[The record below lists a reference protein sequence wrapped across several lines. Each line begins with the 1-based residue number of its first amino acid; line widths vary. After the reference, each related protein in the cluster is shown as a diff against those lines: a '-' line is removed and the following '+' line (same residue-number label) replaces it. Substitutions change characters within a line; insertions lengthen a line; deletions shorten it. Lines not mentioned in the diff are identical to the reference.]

1 MSELTGVTRLH
12 VVLALAG
19 TLIAA
24 LVFVASR
31 LSSAKTLID
40 IILMLALVGTGAL
53 LLLVVLP

>member
-1 MSELTGVTRLH
+1 MTRLH

-19 TLIAA
+19 ALIAA

-31 LSSAKTLID
+31 LSTAQTLID

-53 LLLVVLP
+53 LVLVVLP